1 MAHYLS
7 YITTINKYHRENAEA
22 KKSAVICACHFLLH
36 RDKKLPR

>member
-7 YITTINKYHRENAEA
+7 YITTINKYHNAEA